1 MNISTQPHIARPVKG
16 SKRIVILDAL
26 RGFALMG
33 IALANYPWGD
43 MTHDLLYTLSVYPMG
58 LAYMSGLCL
67 LYLRF
72 DSWPCWRLLAYP
84 GRMALTCY
92 ISQSVIGLFLFYG
105 IGLGWGTSVGLWQT
119 ELVSLAVYAVEIL
132 LCAAWLRFFNFG
144 PLEWLWRMLTYGIWF
159 PLRKKATER

>member
-105 IGLGWGTSVGLWQT
+105 IGLGWGTSFGLWQT
-119 ELVSLAVYAVEIL
+119 E
-132 LCAAWLRFFNFG
+132 
-144 PLEWLWRMLTYGIWF
+144 
-159 PLRKKATER
+159 